1 LGSVSGSSNAW
12 FQLGDGT
19 ATRGRVSRQRGR
31 PSNRRPDDAL
41 RASIT
46 ALLRGKYEGFGAMR
60 ASEKLLELDGIAV
73 SVETVRGLQ
82 ISPGPWQPKAR
93 RPKRVFQLRERRPR
107 F

>member
-1 LGSVSGSSNAW
+1 
-12 FQLGDGT
+12 
-19 ATRGRVSRQRGR
+19 
-31 PSNRRPDDAL
+31 
-41 RASIT
+41 
-46 ALLRGKYEGFGAMR
+46 MR